1 MQTWVLTA
9 LLVLSLFL
17 NGYLFAQRAAEPPVP
32 PPPDAA
38 QVSELQS
45 LLLSLNAEPEW
56 RHRFISLGRFVT
68 VRNERRRAQ
77 QRILSGELF
86 ELLEQELPDPQE
98 ITSLIETMGFED
110 ATHRLRMVEQLT
122 LLVRDLEPGQRAAL
136 LQRLRAM
143 ELHLDE
149 LHLLER
155 LLP

>member
-38 QVSELQS
+38 QVSELQA
-45 LLLSLNAEPEW
+45 LLLSLDAESEW
-56 RHRFISLGRFVT
+56 RHRFVGLGRFAT
-68 VRNERRRAQ
+68 TRDGRRQAQ

-86 ELLEQELPDPQE
+86 EVLEKDLPDPQE
-98 ITSLIETMGFED
+98 ITSLVETMGFED
-110 ATHRLRMVEQLT
+110 TTHRLRLVEQLV
-122 LLVRDLEPGQRAAL
+122 LLIRDLEPGQRTL
-136 LQRLRAM
+136 LLERLRAM

-149 LHLLER
+149 LHVLEK
-155 LLP
+155 LVP